1 VATPKKTTQITLD
14 MNLNDSTFLKI
25 AKVAHTNN
33 CTFNEA
39 VNRILADAIAR
50 LNEPAKTKTEEPAN
64 G

>member
-1 VATPKKTTQITLD
+1 MATPKKTTQITLD

-39 VNRILADAIAR
+39 VNRILAEAIAR
-50 LNEPAKTKTEEPAN
+50 LDERSKTEENTN